1 MICFKCGRELPD
13 SAEFCKGCGTQ
24 LARRPK
30 IKSAA
35 IGEVLNGDVKL
46 GSLICKAWHLLAAL
60 GAACAILIISMVAIN
75 PVLDMFDSGLP
86 SIVRPNKDEPE
97 NESGLIDSV
106 SGVIIQC
113 SVAMPELESCS
124 EKAYADGSWQK
135 DCLTTNQINMRFI
148 RRPTAESWLNSHI
161 FHFYPDVTTV
171 EKFSETITVSGYSSN
186 RIQFTSDNA
195 PDSVIQAVCVSDNS
209 FDYLFIVELPL
220 VMYDEYSIYAD
231 EWFRRLVLVDSLTGI
246 ESFNPALN
254 ASQSD
259 VITASDV
266 V

>member
-24 LARRPK
+24 LVRRPK
-30 IKSAA
+30 VKSTG
-35 IGEVLNGDVKL
+35 ISEVLNGEIKV

-60 GAACAILIISMVAIN
+60 GAACAILIIGMVVLN
-75 PVLDMFDSGLP
+75 PVFDLFDGNLP
-86 SIVRPNKDEPE
+86 SIVRPGKDKQD
-97 NESGLIDSV
+97 NESELIDSV

-148 RRPTAESWLNSHI
+148 RRPAAEDWLNSHI
-161 FHFYPDVTTV
+161 FHFYPDVTKV
-171 EKFSETITVSGYSSN
+171 EQFSETITISGYTSN
-186 RIQFTSDNA
+186 RIQFTSGNA
-195 PDSVIQAVCVSDNS
+195 PDSVIQAVCVSDSS
-209 FDYLFIVELPL
+209 FDYLFIAELPL

-231 EWFRRLVLVDSLTGI
+231 EWFRRLVLVDSITGV

-254 ASQSD
+254 VSQSD